1 MKKTS
6 PKTADKH
13 SMLRV
18 GIVVP
23 HIFMQE
29 SILPKVIFSPG
40 QLAIDLAEGLTSLGI
55 DVTLFSPGPVKTK
68 VKNVTANLSNF
79 KTELAARGDS
89 YIDLL
94 KKHPLTFISLARQ
107 VQSELIAM
115 AYKMAND
122 EKLDIVHI
130 YTNEEDIAL
139 PFAQLCAK
147 PVVFTHHDPFNFLVT
162 YKNVFSKYSELN
174 WISIS
179 LAQRQGMPSNTNWI
193 GNVYHG
199 LDENL
204 FQPNYYSKTKYLAY
218 MGRIIE
224 PKGLHLA
231 IKAVQKYNANHK
243 QQFNLKIAGKH
254 YAGYHKDVY
263 WQKYISPLLDNRRIE
278 YVGFIS
284 DIAAKQSFLAN
295 ATALL
300 IPSIFSEPFGMV
312 AIEALAC
319 ATPVICLDSGALPEI
334 ISNQKNGFVIKKH
347 YQKSKLDTDKIIND
361 YVSAIELIESI
372 DRKRCRTT
380 FMKRFTA
387 ERMCLEYK
395 LIYEKL
401 AHPITKLQ
409 VEP

>member
-174 WISIS
+174 CLQI
-179 LAQRQGMPSNTNWI
+179 PI
-193 GNVYHG
+193 G
-199 LDENL
+199 
-204 FQPNYYSKTKYLAY
+204 
-218 MGRIIE
+218 
-224 PKGLHLA
+224 
-231 IKAVQKYNANHK
+231 
-243 QQFNLKIAGKH
+243 
-254 YAGYHKDVY
+254 
-263 WQKYISPLLDNRRIE
+263 
-278 YVGFIS
+278 
-284 DIAAKQSFLAN
+284 
-295 ATALL
+295 
-300 IPSIFSEPFGMV
+300 
-312 AIEALAC
+312 
-319 ATPVICLDSGALPEI
+319 
-334 ISNQKNGFVIKKH
+334 
-347 YQKSKLDTDKIIND
+347 
-361 YVSAIELIESI
+361 SAMS
-372 DRKRCRTT
+372 T
-380 FMKRFTA
+380 MA
-387 ERMCLEYK
+387 
-395 LIYEKL
+395 
-401 AHPITKLQ
+401 
-409 VEP
+409 